1 MCVCVMRCGWGGGG
15 CSVYGSS
22 RVGFMK
28 KIQEFLDLLLITINL
43 GVLSHSPYIILLFNC
58 C

>member
-1 MCVCVMRCGWGGGG
+1 MCLCYGVG

-43 GVLSHSPYIILLFNC
+43 GVLSHSPYIILSFNC